1 MTTMRVILTRAIRM
15 TRALP
20 MGDTPEAEQMDAAL
34 EDAQSFYLYF
44 PIRTL
49 KSVLVDANY
58 TAKENERVVNTSGSP
73 ITVTLP
79 ETITEDGSERAVQNG
94 ALVEVAGTSTE
105 RYIYVSE
112 LAAWKELTGLTLT
125 TEQPFG
131 PTHDGDVAAMIAARI
146 AGPVFQR
153 AAPDDVMALAN
164 AGRTAIRAAFRQKYV
179 PTFDRALLRPE
190 DLSMET

>member
-49 KSVLVDANY
+49 KPVLVDANY

-105 RYIYVSE
+105 RYIYASE

-125 TEQPFG
+125 SEQPFG

-153 AAPDDVMALAN
+153 SAPDDVMALAN
-164 AGRTAIRAAFRQKYV
+164 AGRTAILAAFRQKYV
-179 PTFDRALLRPE
+179 PTFYRALLRPE
-190 DLSMET
+190 DLNMET

>member
-34 EDAQSFYLYF
+34 EDAQSYYLYF
-44 PIRTL
+44 PIRKLTD
-49 KSVLVDANY
+49 VLITADY
-58 TAKENERVVNTSGSP
+58 TAKENERITWTSGSP
-73 ITVTLP
+73 TVTIP
-79 ETITEDGSERAVQNG
+79 TTITEDGSDRLPYNG
-94 ALVEVAGTSTE
+94 AIVETTGTSGST
-105 RYIYVSE
+105 RKIYISE
-112 LAAWKELTGLTLT
+112 LKTWMTLTGLALT
-125 TEQPFG
+125 SEQPFG

-164 AGRTAIRAAFRQKYV
+164 AGRTAIRAAFHQKYT

-190 DLSMET
+190 DLNMET